1 MPTTQILP
9 TPDLYFETLQELDGY
24 QTRKLSERP
33 SPERTTPWISRK
45 TLLQGPREKLLVSR
59 VKIAFI
65 FIEEHVL

>member
-33 SPERTTPWISRK
+33 SPNRTTPWISRK
-45 TLLQGPREKLLVSR
+45 TLLQGPRGKLLVSR